1 MKKIFMIMLVLLT
14 IGVVFGFDN
23 GIDVNNRSSKRLIIG
38 VRNGSG
44 PFVELGQTFP
54 GTTVYSPGW
63 SGVTYDIIAV
73 VGTNLNL
80 RIPGYYEIQTHT
92 IEWGYGQDNSV
103 NFYFSHL
110 DPVDPGEPGQNQ

>member
-1 MKKIFMIMLVLLT
+1 MIMLVLLT

-92 IEWGYGQDNSV
+92 IEWGNGQDNSV
-103 NFYFSHL
+103 NFYFSNL